1 MMLLSDKKKILFI
14 GAHTDDV
21 ELSCGGTI
29 HKLIQAGHD
38 VRVYVFSYV
47 NDMTLLLEHQR
58 SMLELG
64 VDNYILNTYDTRTM
78 SYYRQ
83 SLLSDLCVYRS
94 SFQPDIIFT
103 HDPADIHQDHSVV
116 GQETLRAFKYTNI
129 LSYMHPWNGSFN
141 PNYFVSLS
149 KGNVDAKINACKQY
163 DSQSHRAYMSE
174 DMIKVNSTYYTNQA
188 PYDHYCEAFKVYSI
202 YD

>member
-1 MMLLSDKKKILFI
+1 MLLSDKKKFLFI

-29 HKLIQAGHD
+29 HKLTDAGHD

-47 NDMTLLLEHQR
+47 NDMQLLLEHQS

-64 VDNYILNTYDTRTM
+64 VKSYVLNTYDTRTM

-83 SLLSDLCVYRS
+83 SLLSDLYSFRA
-94 SFQPDIIFT
+94 SFQPDLIFT
-103 HDPADIHQDHSVV
+103 HDPSDIHQDHSVV
-116 GQETLRAFKYTNI
+116 GQETLRAFKYSNI
-129 LSYMHPWNGSFN
+129 CTYMHPWNGSFN

-149 KGNVDAKINACKQY
+149 NSNVQAKINACHKYQ
-163 DSQSHRAYMSE
+163 SQSHRPYMSE
-174 DMIKVNSTYYTNQA
+174 DMIRVNATYYTNQA
-188 PYDHYCEAFKVYSI
+188 PYDNYCEAFKVYSV